1 MWSLKKKQ
9 SKSDILYM
17 LEPLWNKII
26 DFLDVPVVQCDDPA
40 VKNFSLDDDANN
52 DHK

>member
-1 MWSLKKKQ
+1 
-9 SKSDILYM
+9 M
-17 LEPLWNKII
+17 LEPLWDKII

-40 VKNFSLDDDANN
+40 VKKFSLDDDANN